1 MSAGTPL
8 WRNPFAIAFVVGAVV
23 LTVLP
28 FLQRTQLRAP
38 EPISQLGQ
46 WQLIDQGG
54 KPFGNQQLLGKVWIA
69 SFFFARCP
77 SVCPKQQQDFI
88 TILSHVDDLEQPIDI
103 VSISVD
109 PEHDA
114 PEVLKG
120 YARKLSAGQPHP
132 RWHLLTGTKDALKD
146 IVIKRFLVDMGDPKA
161 IDGSADL
168 FDISHTAKLALV
180 DQNGALRG
188 FWSNDDL
195 GRGNLIN
202 AARLLAKHGA
212 NP

>member
-1 MSAGTPL
+1 MKTPI
-8 WRNPFAIAFVVGAVV
+8 WKNPFAIAFVVGAIV

-38 EPISQLGQ
+38 EPISQLGK
-46 WQLIDQGG
+46 WQLVDQWG
-54 KPFGNQQLLGKVWIA
+54 KPIGNEQMLGKVWIA
-69 SFFFARCP
+69 SFFFSRCP

-88 TILSHVDDLEQPIDI
+88 TVLKHVDDLKQPIEL

-109 PEHDA
+109 PEHDT
-114 PEVLKG
+114 PEVLNA
-120 YARKLSAGQPHP
+120 YARKLGPSPK
-132 RWHLLTGTKDALKD
+132 WHLLTGSKDALKE
-146 IVIKRFLVDMGDPKA
+146 IVVKRFLVDMGDPRA
-161 IDGSADL
+161 IEGSADL

-202 AARLLAKHGA
+202 AARLLAKRGP